1 MTDSIVYNVLT
12 VQWQEALY
20 LLALAV
26 IHGLVYW
33 VAQDGY
39 PSYVTAVLLFFFPI
53 CLYSCCQVTLRKQ
66 HFLTG
71 CQTPPQG
78 FWNTCYYNFHRKRV
92 TAYSFHGI
100 VAFALALEL
109 EMPLALL
116 REQDLV
122 CSQILLG

>member
-1 MTDSIVYNVLT
+1 MVYNVLT

-78 FWNTCYYNFHRKRV
+78 FWNTCYYNFHRKFIHFPV
-92 TAYSFHGI
+92 
-100 VAFALALEL
+100 
-109 EMPLALL
+109 
-116 REQDLV
+116 
-122 CSQILLG
+122 QIPSRKKNKKLTIFF